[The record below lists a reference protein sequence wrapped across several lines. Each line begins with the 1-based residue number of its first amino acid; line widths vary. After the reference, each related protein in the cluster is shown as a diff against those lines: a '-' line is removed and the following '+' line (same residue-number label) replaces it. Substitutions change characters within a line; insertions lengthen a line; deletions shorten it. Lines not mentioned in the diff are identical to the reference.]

1 MLLKDFLRSGT
12 ERLESL
18 YPTPEARNIILMLC
32 EGRIGTK
39 SYTHLVEPD
48 FTIKEKALGQLDE
61 DLEKLSAGE
70 PVQYVLG
77 YADFCSHRFKV
88 TPDVLIPRPETEI
101 MCLEAIKEGNRLRR
115 MRQAY
120 GESRPVRILD
130 LCTGS
135 GCIAWT
141 LTLNIPG
148 SIVIGTDI
156 SEKAIL
162 VALNQDFSAELK
174 EKGARAPEFMIA
186 DVLGDETSIGETG
199 FDIILSNPPYILE
212 SQKSQMRP
220 NVLDHEPPTAL
231 FVPGEDPMLFHRA
244 VARWSAS
251 LLSPEGRG
259 MTEINEL
266 LGNETLKVFSDA
278 GFGRV
283 EVVKDCFDKDRFVY
297 YYCQ

>member
-18 YPTPEARNIILMLC
+18 YLAPEARNIILMLC
-32 EGRIGTK
+32 EERLGTR
-39 SYTHLVEPD
+39 SYTHLVEPEYS
-48 FTIKEKALGQLDE
+48 IKEKALGQLNE
-61 DLEKLSAGE
+61 DLARLSAGE

-77 YADFCSHRFKV
+77 YADFCDLRFKV
-88 TPDVLIPRPETEI
+88 TPDVLIPRPETEL
-101 MCLEAIKEGNRLRR
+101 MCREAIKEGERLRR

-120 GESRPVRILD
+120 GNNHPVKILD

-141 LTLNIPG
+141 LALNVPG

-156 SEKAIL
+156 SEKAVM
-162 VALNQDFSAELK
+162 VALNQDFSAGLK
-174 EKGARAPEFMIA
+174 ETGARAPEFMIA
-186 DVLGDETSIGETG
+186 DVLGDESSINETG

-212 SQKSQMRP
+212 SQKGQMRP

-231 FVPGEDPMLFHRA
+231 FVPDEDPLLFHRA
-244 VARWSAS
+244 IARWSAS
-251 LLSPEGRG
+251 LLSPEGSG

-266 LGNETLKVFSDA
+266 LGDETSKVFSDA
-278 GFGRV
+278 GFSHV
-283 EVVKDCFDKDRFVY
+283 EVVKDYFDKDRFVHY
-297 YYCQ
+297 RR